1 VAAVL
6 DLGRGDDGVSGARL
20 ANGLKS
26 IRIVPI
32 ELCVVLRD
40 IPTAAGRG
48 TRARAHEDGSAP
60 EKPMKIEQF
69 TVQQAPVPGEL
80 ASLAAIA
87 PDLVLAFG
95 SVSRMAEP
103 GLLETLRAAFP
114 AAVLAGCST
123 AGEIGDLG
131 VTDERL
137 GLTAVRFD
145 QPGVNLA
152 TTELTSMADSFD
164 AGVRLAQELQVEGLH
179 NVLVFGLGVDING
192 SALIAGLASRLPA
205 GVAIAGGLAGDGGAF
220 TRTLTLSSR
229 AISDRQLV
237 AVGLHAPRTRVT
249 HGSFHGWQPFGPARR
264 VTRAEGNVLFELDGA
279 PALDLYRKYLGEY
292 AEGLPGTGLLFPFE
306 MMGPDRQGQG
316 LIRTI
321 LGVDREAGS
330 LILAGDIFSDG
341 YLKLMQASTD
351 TLIDGAQSAAE
362 QARAGVEATGDSLA
376 LLVSCV
382 GRKLVMGARVD
393 EEVEA
398 VAAVFGRAVRLAGFY
413 SNGEISPLFGST
425 GCSLH
430 NQTMTITLLREAD

>member
-1 VAAVL
+1 
-6 DLGRGDDGVSGARL
+6 
-20 ANGLKS
+20 
-26 IRIVPI
+26 
-32 ELCVVLRD
+32 
-40 IPTAAGRG
+40 
-48 TRARAHEDGSAP
+48 
-60 EKPMKIEQF
+60 MKIEQF
-69 TVQQAPVPGEL
+69 TAHQTPAPAEL

-95 SVSRMAEP
+95 SVTHLAEP
-103 GLLETLRAAFP
+103 GLLETLRDAFP

-131 VTDERL
+131 VTDDML
-137 GLTAVRFD
+137 GLTAIRFD
-145 QPGVNLA
+145 QPGVSLA
-152 TTELTSMADSFD
+152 TTDLASMADSFE
-164 AGVRLAQELQVEGLH
+164 AGVRLALDLPVEGLH

-229 AISDRQLV
+229 AVSDRQLV
-237 AVGLHAPRTRVT
+237 AVGLHAPRTHVT

-264 VTRAEGNVLFELDGA
+264 VTRSEGNVLFELDGA
-279 PALDLYRKYLGEY
+279 PALDVYRKYLGEY

-306 MMGPDRQGQG
+306 MMGSDRQGQG

-330 LILAGDIFSDG
+330 LILAGDIVSDG
-341 YLKLMQASTD
+341 YLKLMHASTD
-351 TLIDGAQSAAE
+351 TLIDGAQAAAE
-362 QARAGVEATGDSLA
+362 QAHGGLEASGDSLA

-398 VAAVFGRAVRLAGFY
+398 VAAVFGRNARVAGFY
-413 SNGEISPLFGST
+413 SNGEISPLLAST
-425 GCSLH
+425 ECRLH
-430 NQTMTITLLREAD
+430 NQTMTITLLRESA

>member
-1 VAAVL
+1 MAVPPATQEIATPVAQPVAQA
-6 DLGRGDDGVSGARL
+6 SAQQ
-20 ANGLKS
+20 
-26 IRIVPI
+26 
-32 ELCVVLRD
+32 
-40 IPTAAGRG
+40 TAPAP
-48 TRARAHEDGSAP
+48 ASSAPADGSP
-60 EKPMKIEQF
+60 LRRNWRELQSWER
-69 TVQQAPVPGEL
+69 VLPVTPGSGLL
-80 ASLAAIA
+80 AC
-87 PDLVLAFG
+87 DRVG
-95 SVSRMAEP
+95 EGRMAEP

-145 QPGVNLA
+145 QPGVTLA
-152 TTELTSMADSFD
+152 TTDLASMADSFD
-164 AGVRLAQELQVEGLH
+164 AGARLAQDLQVEGLH

-306 MMGPDRQGQG
+306 MMGPDRKGQG